1 MADKKVLANM
11 DFGGSSSIKNL
22 PYAAPAENDSLA
34 IMDYSDGG
42 KVKRGPSVG
51 TNDGKFLRHDGTW
64 QTPSSGGM
72 YVHRIQIKVTSTIT
86 LYVNIITSDSAPYEN
101 IEDFETMVGGH
112 MHLLYNTSANTYKP
126 IFITNFYGEYAYFDY
141 IDILNGSFRSPS
153 SYYDIQQN
161 VVNDSV
167 WQA

>member
-64 QTPSSGGM
+64 QTPPSGGM

-86 LYVNIITSDSAPYEN
+86 LYVKITTSRSTPYSY
-101 IEDFETMVGGH
+101 IEDFENMVAGH
-112 MHLLYNTSANTYKP
+112 THVLYNTSAGTYKP
-126 IFITNFYGEYAYFDY
+126 IFVIYFSGEYGSFEY
-141 IDILNGSFRSPS
+141 IDIMNGNFRSPS
-153 SYYDIQQN
+153 QYYDLQPG
-161 VVNDSV
+161 VVRDDV